1 MQVCPGPDP
10 SLLLCVLPLPQ
21 AGLPCPS
28 RTDGPHSHSWPFA
41 ALSSQILP
49 SHFLGDLSPHLTQVS
64 SSLKERHPVVL
75 QLLSLVLAFLAHV
88 ATWHPQS
95 SMQLLDYLSSRT
107 LMDISSIRGEVF
119 FSRLRP
125 GHPEQCW
132 AQDRHSIDAS

>member
-75 QLLSLVLAFLAHV
+75 HLLSLVLAFLAHM

-95 SMQLLDYLSSRT
+95 SMQLLTICLLALSWTSVLSEGRCFFHGCVPDTQSSAGHRT
-107 LMDISSIRGEVF
+107 GT
-119 FSRLRP
+119 
-125 GHPEQCW
+125 Q
-132 AQDRHSIDAS
+132 